1 MMLKS
6 LAPIAFAAALTAG
19 CVTTPHYNPDG
30 SFEARMGQ
38 RVNLNGTRITVIKV
52 LEDSRCP
59 MEARC
64 VWAGRVRLN
73 LLIELGG
80 KTSERELTSD
90 EPLMITGDAML
101 ELVGTMPPKSTQR
114 TLAPSDYR
122 FTLRFSRKL

>member
-1 MMLKS
+1 
-6 LAPIAFAAALTAG
+6 
-19 CVTTPHYNPDG
+19 
-30 SFEARMGQ
+30 MGQ

-64 VWAGRVRLN
+64 VWAGRVRLS